1 MLVGTVVGKVW
12 ATKKEESLEGLPL
25 LVIRPFTTDGRN
37 SAETL
42 VAVDPLG
49 AGIGE
54 RVLVPQHL
62 RGIELPDDERRAA
75 SQWHASGLRPLSSK
89 EAPDGGAE
97 APLVLPAA
105 MECNLLRP
113 DGLNAEEGYLA
124 CRNFDVLKRY
134 NASTLYAISV
144 AELADGLESS
154 DVLERVP
161 L

>member
-54 RVLVPQHL
+54 RVLVVFGRAARHAIG
-62 RGIELPDDERRAA
+62 RGQEIGFQTAVVGIIDRMELEGGRMVGMVVGEDGPVEDER
-75 SQWHASGLRPLSSK
+75 
-89 EAPDGGAE
+89 
-97 APLVLPAA
+97 
-105 MECNLLRP
+105 
-113 DGLNAEEGYLA
+113 
-124 CRNFDVLKRY
+124 
-134 NASTLYAISV
+134 
-144 AELADGLESS
+144 
-154 DVLERVP
+154 
-161 L
+161 